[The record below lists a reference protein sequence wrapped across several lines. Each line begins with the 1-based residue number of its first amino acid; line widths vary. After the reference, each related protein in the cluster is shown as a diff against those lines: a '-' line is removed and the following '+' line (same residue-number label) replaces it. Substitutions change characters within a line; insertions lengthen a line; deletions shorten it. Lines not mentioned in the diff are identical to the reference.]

1 MFDLENQIQQWRR
14 EAAKKVGRQNARL
27 DELECHLRDH
37 IEQLVRQ
44 GASGQEAFLI
54 AVERLGDLSSISAEF
69 RKARK
74 VVWRPARVVNGL
86 WILLG
91 AGLGLMLA
99 AKVVNHRMD
108 FLLATHVY
116 LVTLGYCG
124 AFLIGALGCCFIISE
139 LLLDEAGSPAPRLE
153 RDASILVAIT
163 AACTG
168 LGVVLGMF
176 WTKDHLGSYWQWE
189 PREVGGLCV
198 FAWLLATLIL
208 EEFTTASERVV
219 MMMGICGSLLTSL
232 AWFGAGL
239 LASTHAYGFPG
250 VAGTVLSVLIVVHI
264 VFLSM
269 GVLPRGLLR
278 RSGSR

>member
-1 MFDLENQIQQWRR
+1 MGL
-14 EAAKKVGRQNARL
+14 
-27 DELECHLRDH
+27 
-37 IEQLVRQ
+37 
-44 GASGQEAFLI
+44 FL
-54 AVERLGDLSSISAEF
+54 ATKL
-69 RKARK
+69 
-74 VVWRPARVVNGL
+74 
-86 WILLG
+86 
-91 AGLGLMLA
+91 
-99 AKVVNHRMD
+99 VNHRMD

-153 RDASILVAIT
+153 RGVSILVAIT

-168 LGVVLGMF
+168 LAVVLGMF
-176 WTKDHLGSYWQWE
+176 WAKDHLGSYWQWD
-189 PREVGGLCV
+189 PREIGGLSV
-198 FAWLLATLIL
+198 FLWLIATLVL

-239 LASTHAYGFPG
+239 LAATHSFRFPG
-250 VAGTVLSVLIVVHI
+250 LVGSLLSVLIVLHLG
-264 VFLSM
+264 FLALA
-269 GVLPRGLLR
+269 VLPRGFLR